1 MTSAELLEKIKNTFA
16 ADEILTSWCQQT
28 FGRPQT
34 VFIDIDEN
42 NPPDP
47 ESDYPVIAVTD
58 IREVRGDS
66 SREIMY
72 ELEFGVGVVQEEIE
86 INGNAKTM
94 KGFVQAESLRE
105 LAEDALYRAKIADS
119 SSRSETG
126 SVSCFP
132 LFISG
137 TTINFKQLRTNRR
150 GLPG

>member
-1 MTSAELLEKIKNTFA
+1 MTSAELLEKIKNAFA
-16 ADEILTSWCQQT
+16 GDQILTAWCQQT

-58 IREVRGDS
+58 LRQVRGDS
-66 SREIMY
+66 LREIIY
-72 ELEFGVGVVQEEIE
+72 ELEFGAGVVQEDIE
-86 INGNAKTM
+86 INGNTKTM
-94 KGFVQAESLRE
+94 KGFMQAESLRE
-105 LAEDALYRAKIADS
+105 LAEDALYRAGIADLS
-119 SSRSETG
+119 SKSETG
-126 SVSCFP
+126 SVSCYP

-137 TTINFKQLRTNRR
+137 TAISFKQLRTNRR